1 MALGSAALLWAC
13 AGPGRDAGDPA
24 PRQATPLELALMAL
38 PIELDPARW
47 QLVSQGSPLPPV
59 PADPTNRVADDR
71 RAALLGRALFF
82 DPRLSDDGQT
92 SCATCHVPELGFDDG
107 EVHRVAPGDHLRRT
121 PGLLNVGHL
130 RWLGWDGRKDSLWSQ
145 ALGPLEAA
153 REQNT
158 SRVHVVR
165 TVLADPDLAAALEAV
180 FGPLPALEGLD
191 RADEHARPVWHDADH
206 PLSQA
211 WAAMDPELRREVD
224 QVFVYVGKALA
235 AYERQLVSG
244 PAPFDRFVAAVQ
256 SGDRQAARL
265 LEPAA
270 EVPSPAAPDST
281 TALERDAAL
290 DLGGARN
297 PSALRGLELF
307 FGRANCHTC
316 HNGPLFTDYEF
327 HDTLLPFEDDGRPDR
342 GRHLGI
348 ELVREDPFGG
358 LGEYS
363 DDPDA
368 SGAQKLRF
376 LPRRP
381 HQYAEFKT
389 PSLRDLGPG
398 PYMHRGEFA
407 SLGEV
412 LRHYNTLAGAR
423 RNAHGGEA
431 ILVPLDLDEGQL
443 ADLEAFLLSLRGAA
457 PPLELWGP
465 PSRAELRQLAD

>member
-1 MALGSAALLWAC
+1 MGTQRSASRARVA
-13 AGPGRDAGDPA
+13 RDACGLGVIASVLLLACSGPDRRVGPA
-24 PRQATPLELALMAL
+24 TDGAPEPLVRALAGL
-38 PIELDPARW
+38 PIEMDPQRW
-47 QLVSQGSPLPPV
+47 ALVSLGSPVPPL
-59 PADPTNRVADDR
+59 PADPTNAVGDDP

-82 DPRLSDDGQT
+82 DARLSDDGQT
-92 SCATCHVPELGFDDG
+92 SCATCHIPERGFDDG
-107 EVHRVAPGDHLRRT
+107 EIHRVAPGDHLRRT

-165 TVLADPDLAAALEAV
+165 TVVEDVELAPAFEAL
-180 FGPLPALEGLD
+180 FGPLPPLPGLAQ
-191 RADEHARPVWHDADH
+191 ADPLARPVWRDDAH
-206 PLSQA
+206 PSSIA
-211 WAAMDPELRREVD
+211 WAALDEDLREQID
-224 QVFVYVGKALA
+224 SVFADVGKAIA

-244 PAPFDRFVAAVQ
+244 PAPFDRFVEAVE
-256 SGDRQAARL
+256 SGDPDAARL

-270 EVPSPAAPDST
+270 
-281 TALERDAAL
+281 
-290 DLGGARN
+290 
-297 PSALRGLELF
+297 LRGLDLF

-348 ELVREDPFGG
+348 ELVRDDPFGG
-358 LGEYS
+358 LGAFS
-363 DDPDA
+363 DDPRA

-389 PSLRDLGPG
+389 PSLRNLGQG
-398 PYMHRGEFA
+398 PFMHRGEFET
-407 SLGEV
+407 LGDV
-412 LRHYNTLAGAR
+412 LRHYNELVGAR

-431 ILVPLDLDEGQL
+431 ILVPLGLDEGQL
-443 ADLEAFLLSLRGAA
+443 GDLEAFLGSLRGELPPRHLWA
-457 PPLELWGP
+457 PPT
-465 PSRAELRQLAD
+465 SAELAGLGR